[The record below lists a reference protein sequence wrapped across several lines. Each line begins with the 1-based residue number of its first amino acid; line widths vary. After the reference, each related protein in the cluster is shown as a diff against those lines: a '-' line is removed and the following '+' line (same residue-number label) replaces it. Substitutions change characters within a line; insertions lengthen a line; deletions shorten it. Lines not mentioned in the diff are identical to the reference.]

1 MKVLPAILCFSLACL
16 GPSLAQQSAPAP
28 SGSSAKGTFAEC
40 RKMAQEQKLQKEQR
54 QKFVRECTKDVVA
67 DCLEKAKQQKL
78 SGDARKSFLRTC
90 TGRPAAPAKG

>member
-1 MKVLPAILCFSLACL
+1 MKVLPAILCFSLVCL
-16 GPSLAQQSAPAP
+16 GPSLAQQPAP
-28 SGSSAKGTFAEC
+28 SGPAAKGTFAEC

-54 QKFVRECTKDVVA
+54 QQFVRDCTKAVVA
-67 DCLEKAKQQKL
+67 DCQEKAKQQKL